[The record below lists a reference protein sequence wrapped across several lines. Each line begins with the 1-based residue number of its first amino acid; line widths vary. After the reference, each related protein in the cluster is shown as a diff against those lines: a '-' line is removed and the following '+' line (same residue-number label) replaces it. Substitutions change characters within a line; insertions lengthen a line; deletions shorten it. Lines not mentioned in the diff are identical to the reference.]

1 MSRLRSIRL
10 ARTCAIAGIICL
22 IADHDLNFNG
32 LDLITVALA
41 ICSVMLITKKGN

>member
-1 MSRLRSIRL
+1 MSRLRSVRL
-10 ARTCAIAGIICL
+10 ARTCAIAGLICL

-41 ICSVMLITKKGN
+41 VVSVMLITNKGN

>member
-10 ARTCAIAGIICL
+10 ARTCAIAGLICL

-32 LDLITVALA
+32 LDLLTVVLA
-41 ICSVMLITKKGN
+41 IASVTLITNKGN